1 MTTARRRSPTHP
13 LPAPPRTLPAAR
25 SAVRCGAPGAQS
37 TAATGA
43 RAEPAAA
50 AARCAASGGHLVS
63 GPRPPRPAR
72 PAPLPLRLPP
82 HARTP
87 APPYPPPP
95 IATATLRCH
104 HCSALDKVQPRAVSY
119 EEQVGAL
126 REQLAALYERREEWS
141 KAAQALA
148 GIDLDSGMRLLD
160 AGGWAAGGDLEGGGG
175 GGAEGAVCC
184 AVILHSV

>member
-1 MTTARRRSPTHP
+1 M
-13 LPAPPRTLPAAR
+13 
-25 SAVRCGAPGAQS
+25 
-37 TAATGA
+37 
-43 RAEPAAA
+43 
-50 AARCAASGGHLVS
+50 
-63 GPRPPRPAR
+63 
-72 PAPLPLRLPP
+72 
-82 HARTP
+82 
-87 APPYPPPP
+87 
-95 IATATLRCH
+95 
-104 HCSALDKVQPRAVSY
+104 QPRAVSY

-184 AVILHSV
+184 AVILHAV